1 MGCTRC
7 VFFKNSHIVASHSMF
22 FALAQCANLSQAVK
36 SYVGECELSLF
47 PRLFVMLVNLSSR
60 ILHRCS
66 QGRHGH
72 PKFLAYVAILC
83 FEKRRPKQ
91 KYCCSP
97 KVKYFAPP
105 KKTLGW
111 LCHWYPFFVKCS
123 AVGSPKVEKVG
134 THYSS
139 LNCV

>member
-1 MGCTRC
+1 MQARAVLVNRVYRTPQGVPEFSRGVPPMGCTGCTRC
-7 VFFKNSHIVASHSMF
+7 VFFKNSHIASHSMF
-22 FALAQCANLSQAVK
+22 FALAQCANLSQALK
-36 SYVGECELSLF
+36 SYIGECELSLF
-47 PRLFVMLVNLSSR
+47 SRLFVILVNLSSR

-105 KKTLGW
+105 K
-111 LCHWYPFFVKCS
+111 F
-123 AVGSPKVEKVG
+123 
-134 THYSS
+134 
-139 LNCV
+139 